1 MLKEEME
8 EKLKEYE
15 AALKRIAEFD
25 IEKEAAEY
33 GHANYAYAYGYVVAI
48 AKAVFGSKYL

>member
-8 EKLKEYE
+8 KKLKEYE
-15 AALKRIAEFD
+15 AALKQIAEFD
-25 IEKEAAEY
+25 IEKTAAEY
-33 GHANYAYAYGYVVAI
+33 GHAKYAFAYGYIVGI